1 MRRDF
6 VSVITDSEVNNARYS
21 LSELANQRRKK
32 NFFLVW
38 SDILITNIAL
48 LKSRYV
54 ATCML
59 SVLTPSSRLGF
70 QYEDVIFVT
79 FLYEMDLDFA

>member
-6 VSVITDSEVNNARYS
+6 VSVITDSEVNNSRYS

-38 SDILITNIAL
+38 YILITNIAL

>member
-1 MRRDF
+1 MAS
-6 VSVITDSEVNNARYS
+6 VISVITDSEVNNARYS

-32 NFFLVW
+32 NIFLVW
-38 SDILITNIAL
+38 YILITNIAL

>member
-32 NFFLVW
+32 NIFLAW
-38 SDILITNIAL
+38 YILITNIAL

>member
-32 NFFLVW
+32 NIFLVW
-38 SDILITNIAL
+38 YILITNIAL

-59 SVLTPSSRLGF
+59 SVLTPSSRLGS

>member
-38 SDILITNIAL
+38 YILITNIAL
-48 LKSRYV
+48 LRSRYV

>member
-38 SDILITNIAL
+38 YILITNIAL

>member
-32 NFFLVW
+32 NIFLVW
-38 SDILITNIAL
+38 YILITNIAL

>member
-6 VSVITDSEVNNARYS
+6 VSVITASEMNNARYS

-38 SDILITNIAL
+38 YILITNIAL

>member
-32 NFFLVW
+32 NFFLLW
-38 SDILITNIAL
+38 YILITNIAL

-54 ATCML
+54 ATCIL